1 MKTYEIVNLRTLN
14 VDAVIY
20 DDISG
25 LVIVEGRSR
34 VTSTDFMARL
44 LGVAYVEE
52 KRVVTSLLG
61 TWLIRRQQCTNPV

>member
-14 VDAVIY
+14 VDAMIY
-20 DDISG
+20 DDIDG
-25 LVIVEGRSR
+25 LIIVEGRNR
-34 VTSTDFMARL
+34 VTSTDFTARL

-52 KRVVTSLLG
+52 KRVVTSLIG